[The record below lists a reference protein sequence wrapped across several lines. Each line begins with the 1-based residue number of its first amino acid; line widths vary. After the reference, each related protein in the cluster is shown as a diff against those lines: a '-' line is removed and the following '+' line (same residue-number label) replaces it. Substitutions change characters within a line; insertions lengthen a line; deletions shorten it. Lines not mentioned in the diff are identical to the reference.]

1 MSIFEAMMLICF
13 GAAWPASI
21 SKSYRSRS
29 NKGKS
34 FFFIAIVWI
43 GYVSG
48 ILHKILF
55 AYDKVIFLYILNLC
69 MVSVDI
75 MLYYRNT
82 RLEKAEAAA

>member
-1 MSIFEAMMLICF
+1 MSIFEALMLICF

-21 SKSYRSRS
+21 SKSYYSRS

-48 ILHKILF
+48 ILHKVLF

-75 MLYYRNT
+75 TLYFRNS
-82 RLEKAEAAA
+82 RLEKAAEAA

>member
-1 MSIFEAMMLICF
+1 MSIFEALMLICF
-13 GAAWPASI
+13 GFAWPASI
-21 SKSYRSRS
+21 SKSIRSRS

-48 ILHKILF
+48 ILHKVIY
-55 AYDKVIFLYILNLC
+55 AYDRVIFLYILNLL

-75 MLYYRNT
+75 FFYFRNS
-82 RLEKAEAAA
+82 RLEAVDSF